1 VNSNSRSCKTLTPCN
16 FWTIALERASGSAA
30 ITVVITGLDPVIH
43 ALLLPV
49 VAVKDVDGRVK
60 PGHDEI

>member
-1 VNSNSRSCKTLTPCN
+1 VSP
-16 FWTIALERASGSAA
+16 GSAA
-30 ITVVITGLDPVIH
+30 NTVVITGLAPVIH

-49 VAVKDVDGRVK
+49 VAVKDVDVRVK